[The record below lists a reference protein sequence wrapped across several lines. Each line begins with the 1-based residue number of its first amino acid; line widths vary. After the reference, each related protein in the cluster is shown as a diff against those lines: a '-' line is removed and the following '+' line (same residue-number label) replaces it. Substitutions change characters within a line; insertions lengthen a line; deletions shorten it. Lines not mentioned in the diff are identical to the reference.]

1 MKRRVFVP
9 VALLLAVAASGVPL
23 SAQVVDVTAS
33 YADSSTARL
42 VRLASARHQGR
53 GMELDGYRANLF
65 TRVEG
70 RVASNRFARGLLF
83 MSYETAARLRWY
95 QYGDV
100 EVDVLGVRTSTVRL
114 PGIRRERWAAWWTE
128 VFADEPWFSPSAL
141 GDEIQL
147 MGIPDQEAIHPLA
160 RGAERFYR
168 FAISDSMTMSLPGR
182 VVRAVA
188 VNVEPREFAT
198 RRGRESDRGRPWE
211 KRFSDDEP
219 TLVSGQLWLD
229 ADSLDVVRM
238 MVTFIGEGIWDDDPD
253 APELVTLEADL
264 EYGLHLNRYWLPHRQ
279 ILAATFKYKY
289 LPGAAMPA
297 TAVTTFSDFEIF
309 ADSTI
314 SFDRGTQLISRRRR
328 ADWDCAEPWEWDD
341 TFESDCGERGFTV
354 VNRADDGSRWEVSV
368 PPLDSLQAY
377 AFDAE
382 FEQTVDLAAEEFIA
396 TRVGDLATLSE
407 RLPDDV
413 VGRDR
418 FGVDW
423 QQAMRVFQ
431 FNRVQGASLGLG
443 YQWRPGPGFTTLHLD
458 GRFGFGDLRPMAA
471 VTWRR
476 DGPVGRFDLEAFRS
490 VRPVESWTP
499 VGIGASMKALILGH
513 DDADYYLALGG
524 GISFSGYQGA
534 LRDGTFSLRFERQG
548 TLSQVSGSTLND
560 VFFGSGSFPPNPSI
574 VEGDFLRGSLSRRVY
589 AGPLWFEA
597 GLEGLYG
604 GADRAGAR
612 FWGAARATVASP
624 SLIGSL
630 GVRGGTVAG
639 DSLPQL
645 QYRVGGPATVRGY
658 SYGTRRGDAL
668 WSAQAD
674 AEWVVS
680 QWWSPVAFVDV
691 GGTDSFRDPLVGLGV
706 GASLLSGWMRVEF
719 AKGVN
724 PSTDIRVDVLFQ
736 MPVN

>member
-1 MKRRVFVP
+1 
-9 VALLLAVAASGVPL
+9 
-23 SAQVVDVTAS
+23 
-33 YADSSTARL
+33 
-42 VRLASARHQGR
+42 
-53 GMELDGYRANLF
+53 MELESYRANVF

-70 RVASNRFARGLLF
+70 RVASNRFARGLRF
-83 MSYETAARLRWY
+83 MSYESAARLQWY
-95 QYGDV
+95 QPGDVDV
-100 EVDVLGVRTSTVRL
+100 EVLGARTSAVRL
-114 PGIRRERWAAWWTE
+114 PGIQRERWAAWWTE

-147 MGIPDQEAIHPLA
+147 MGIPDEEAIHPLA
-160 RGAERFYR
+160 RGAEQFYR
-168 FAISDSMTMSLPGR
+168 FAISDSMTMTLPGR

-188 VNVEPREFAT
+188 VSVEPRELPP
-198 RRGRESDRGRPWE
+198 RRVRESDRSRPGE
-211 KRFSDDEP
+211 RASRNRSSYDP
-219 TLVSGQLWLD
+219 TLVSGEMWLD
-229 ADSLDVVRM
+229 ADSLHVVRM
-238 MVTFIGEGIWDDDPD
+238 MVTFVGERIWDDDPD

-297 TAVTTFSDFEIF
+297 TAVTTFSDFEIS

-314 SFDRGTQLISRRRR
+314 EFDRESDFISRRRR
-328 ADWDCAEPWEWDD
+328 GDWDCAEPWEWGDR
-341 TFESDCGERGFTV
+341 FEDDCGDRGFTV
-354 VNRADDGSRWEVSV
+354 ISRTDDGSRWEVTV
-368 PPLDSLQAY
+368 PPLDSLQDFP
-377 AFDAE
+377 FDVE
-382 FEQTVDLAAEEFIA
+382 FEHAVDLAAGDFIS
-396 TRVGDLATLSE
+396 TRVGNLAGLSE
-407 RLPDDV
+407 KLPDDV

-443 YQWRPGPGFTTLHLD
+443 YQWRPGPDFTTVHLD
-458 GRFGFGDLRPMAA
+458 ARFGFGDLRPMAA

-476 DGPVGRFDLEAFRS
+476 DGPVGRFDLETFHA
-490 VRPVESWTP
+490 VRRVESWTAG
-499 VGIGASMKALILGH
+499 GIGASMKALILGH

-534 LRDGTFSLRFERQG
+534 LRDGTFSLRFERQS

-574 VEGDFLRGSLSRRVY
+574 VEGDFLRGVVSRRVY
-589 AGPLWFEA
+589 AGASWVEA
-597 GLEGLYG
+597 GVEGLYG
-604 GADRAGAR
+604 GAERSGAR
-612 FWGAARATVASP
+612 FWGAARATLAST
-624 SLIGSL
+624 SFIGSL

-645 QYRVGGPATVRGY
+645 QYRAGGPATVRGY
-658 SYGTRRGDAL
+658 SYGTRRGDAM

-680 QWWSPVAFVDV
+680 QWWSPLAFVDV
-691 GGTDSFRDPLVGLGV
+691 GGTDSFRDPLVGIGAGV
-706 GASLLSGWMRVEF
+706 SLLSGWMRVEL
-719 AKGVN
+719 AKGVH
-724 PSTDIRVDVLFQ
+724 PSTDVRVDVLFQ